1 MRRMRNC
8 AESEHTGTSCSA
20 YCERPAGAMQ
30 GPAVLPRSQT
40 DAYTLTGW
48 ACAII
53 ASIAIIDCMASITV
67 RNLEEKLKH
76 RLKVRAAQNGRSM
89 EQEAREILKSAL
101 DKPNKPKSGAD
112 LVKRIRSIWE
122 PLGGIELELPPRQP
136 MRDPD
141 WIKDWK

>member
-1 MRRMRNC
+1 
-8 AESEHTGTSCSA
+8 
-20 YCERPAGAMQ
+20 
-30 GPAVLPRSQT
+30 
-40 DAYTLTGW
+40 
-48 ACAII
+48 
-53 ASIAIIDCMASITV
+53 MASITV

>member
-1 MRRMRNC
+1 M
-8 AESEHTGTSCSA
+8 GTSCSA
-20 YCERPAGAMQ
+20 YCERPAGAVQ
-30 GPAVLPRSQT
+30 GPAIVGL
-40 DAYTLTGW
+40 W

-122 PLGGIELELPPRQP
+122 PLGGVELELPPRQP
-136 MRDPD
+136 MRIRTGSRIGSSQVSTPEL
-141 WIKDWK
+141 IQ